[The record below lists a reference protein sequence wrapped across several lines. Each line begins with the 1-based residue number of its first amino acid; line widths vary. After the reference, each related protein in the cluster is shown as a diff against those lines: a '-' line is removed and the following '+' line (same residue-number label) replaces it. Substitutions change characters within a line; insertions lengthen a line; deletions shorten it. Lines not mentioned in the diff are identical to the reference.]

1 LDCNKDGL
9 VSAENMYNGM
19 KNMKGFNHP
28 KTTTTMINSFIIN
41 TMEYHS
47 AALDVIDFNYGML
60 TGMFERIM
68 TSHSLTEIVLNS
80 MKVVRRTITE
90 GGGGPG

>member
-1 LDCNKDGL
+1 
-9 VSAENMYNGM
+9 
-19 KNMKGFNHP
+19 MKGFNHK
-28 KTTTTMINSFIIN
+28 KTTTTMINSFLIN

-47 AALDVIDFNYGML
+47 ASLDIYDFNYGML
-60 TGMFERIM
+60 TGMFERVM
-68 TSHSLTEIVLNS
+68 TKTSVTEIVLNS